1 MKFKS
6 INNQILLTLAV
17 IGLIATSLFAWF
29 VSSNIHAN
37 MMADTKAKANELI
50 ARTAQMFMVSTVQFN
65 NAYTSAVDPEAK
77 ARIHADWT
85 RTIAAVDKAVT
96 HDFGTQQ
103 SRVRLFTDPQKL
115 SIVSQGGAATYVD
128 GQFERDALAAFADRG
143 EAAFTRITDNS
154 YQIAVPL
161 FSDMHDGCAN
171 CHGVDTSLHQLFG
184 GVGVTISLDAMQQTA
199 NERIW
204 LTTGGL
210 ALAMLLLF
218 VFIYF
223 YLLRHVT
230 TPLVRLSS
238 QTNAITAAIE
248 SGQVNASHGVAAH
261 QSMEIGE
268 MANSFN
274 RLLTVIKSL
283 MGEIA
288 GNSQQVND
296 AARETAVVAQQHR
309 HSAVAQQQHLGHI
322 VTAIDELANAGE
334 LVSQRAE
341 QTAQTSDD
349 VNLTVADGQQTMT
362 RTVTAIQDLA
372 GEVNK
377 VSEVIATLD
386 QRSDSIGSII
396 GTIDGIAEQTNLL
409 ALNAA
414 IEAARAGEQG
424 RGFAVVAD
432 EVRTLAQRTQ
442 QATSEINQLILNLQ
456 QDAQTASAVVV
467 AGTEKADVTVNLAQ
481 SAQQMLNEITH
492 KVTNINDMN
501 RDIAASAE
509 QQAVTVRDINQ
520 RLQTVST
527 DAKESVAA
535 AETVA
540 RESESLKALSQQ
552 MTELTADGRR

>member
-6 INNQILLTLAV
+6 INNQILMTLVV
-17 IGLIATSLFAWF
+17 IGLVATSLFAWF

-65 NAYTSAVDPEAK
+65 NAYTSAVDPEQKAK
-77 ARIHADWT
+77 IHADWT

-96 HDFGTQQ
+96 HDFGTKQ
-103 SRVRLFTDPQKL
+103 SRVRLFTDPRKL
-115 SIVSQGGAATYVD
+115 KIVSQGGAATYVD
-128 GQFERDALAAFADRG
+128 SQFERDALVAFYDKG
-143 EAAFTRITDNS
+143 EAAFTRITDDS

-171 CHGVDTSLHQLFG
+171 CHNVDTSLHQLFG
-184 GVGVTISLDAMQQTA
+184 GVGVTISLAAMQQTA

-204 LTTGGL
+204 MTTGGL

-230 TPLVRLSS
+230 TPLVKLSG

-261 QSMEIGE
+261 QSTEIGE

-274 RLLTVIKSL
+274 RLLSVIKSL
-283 MGEIA
+283 IGDIA

-349 VNLTVADGQQTMT
+349 VNRTVADGQQTMT
-362 RTVTAIQDLA
+362 QTLTAIQDLA
-372 GEVNK
+372 GEVTK
-377 VSEVIATLD
+377 VSEVIAALD

-467 AGTEKADVTVNLAQ
+467 AGTEKAELTVNLAQ
-481 SAQQMLNEITH
+481 SAQTMLNGITS

-520 RLQTVST
+520 RLQTVSN
-527 DAKESVAA
+527 DAEESVAA

-552 MTELTADGRR
+552 MTELTAAGRG